1 MECVC
6 GQERVWRSMGRA
18 RTPLC
23 WRQVLSLFNCIIKP
37 CLEHRNSCESGG
49 ATSHGLV
56 AVGIWFSFQLLGG
69 KGDFH
74 FGDEARIGPDELL
87 PGEGGLHFS

>member
-1 MECVC
+1 MN
-6 GQERVWRSMGRA
+6 
-18 RTPLC
+18 L
-23 WRQVLSLFNCIIKP
+23 
-37 CLEHRNSCESGG
+37 GG
-49 ATSHGLV
+49 GTSHGLV
-56 AVGIWFSFQLLGG
+56 AVGIWFSFQLFGG